1 MNLILLGAP
10 GSGKGTQARLLQEH
24 YHLTLIATGEILR
37 EEVCKGTPL
46 GLEVKEKM
54 DAGIYL
60 SDDIILRVFEER
72 LLQSKD
78 QGVILDGVPR
88 TLNQAQKIDAMF
100 DRLGLEIDGIIQ
112 LTVDDKELIQRISS
126 RTICKTC
133 GASYSNH
140 QTTCGQCSGTEFM
153 RRKDDDPETVKS
165 RLDVYNEQA
174 KPLTDYYRAS
184 NRLKVVDGMQS
195 VEDVYKQIEKILSSL
210 APGCHPELVSGI
222 S

>member
-1 MNLILLGAP
+1 MNLILLGPP
-10 GSGKGTQARLLQEH
+10 GSGKGTQARLIQEQ

-46 GLEVKEKM
+46 GLEVKERM
-54 DAGIYL
+54 DAGEYL
-60 SDDIILRVFEER
+60 SDDIILRVLEER
-72 LLQSKD
+72 LLQSRG

-88 TLNQAQKIDAMF
+88 TLNQAQRIDDIF

-112 LTVDDKELIQRISS
+112 LAVDDKELIKRISS
-126 RTICKTC
+126 RTTCKTC

-140 QTTCGQCSGTEFM
+140 KTTCDKCSGTEFM
-153 RRKDDDPETVKS
+153 RRKDDDPETVTN

-174 KPLTDYYRAS
+174 KPLIDYYLTN

-195 VEDVYKQIEKILSSL
+195 VEDVYKQIERVLGSPRVRS
-210 APGCHPELVSGI
+210 
-222 S
+222 